1 MLDTFTVGEVATLL
15 HVSAPSVRR
24 WAKAFADHLSATA
37 TPPAGAERIFSRE
50 DVRLLT
56 YCKRRLDLGLSIPA
70 VVMELPTASLPT
82 WGEVTRNMLMT
93 PGDSEL
99 TAWTG
104 DSDSLF
110 AAFAAGQVQQAA
122 AVGRLADQLG
132 QIADL
137 GALTARLADLGA
149 QVADLADQVA
159 DLRGQVAQL
168 QTNRH
173 KHRKGWPHL
182 VDSEGQ

>member
-1 MLDTFTVGEVATLL
+1 MLDTFTVGEVASLL
-15 HVSAPSVRR
+15 QVSAPSVRR

-37 TPPAGAERIFSRE
+37 TPPAGAERIFSRD

-82 WGEVTRNMLMT
+82 WGEVTRNTLMT
-93 PGDSEL
+93 PGDSAL

-104 DSDSLF
+104 DSDNLLT
-110 AAFAAGQVQQAA
+110 AFVASQAQQTA
-122 AVGRLADQLG
+122 AVARLADQLD

-137 GALTARLADLGA
+137 GAIGARLE
-149 QVADLADQVA
+149 DLAGQVA
-159 DLRGQVAQL
+159 DLRQQVAQL
-168 QTNRH
+168 QADRH
-173 KHRKGWPHL
+173 KHRKTWPHL
-182 VDSEGQ
+182 VDSESQ